1 PENSNLEYKESKN
14 SLPKDFW
21 KTYSAFAN
29 TKGGLVV
36 LGVSEKDNDF
46 YLSGVNDSSKILKDL
61 HTTLHNQNK
70 VNYSLVNDENIK
82 EFELMGK
89 KIIEIHIKEAPLS
102 KKPIYLN
109 SDYRNTYLR
118 SNDSDR
124 KSTDEE
130 LRQMLRNSKDDLDS
144 GLLERFDL
152 DDLNLNTI
160 NKYRAYLIN
169 DNVDSPYINMP
180 VKKLLIEIGA
190 IKRNR
195 TSQDN
200 DYNITLGGLLFFG
213 KFNCIT
219 DLIPHFH
226 LDYFNREG
234 TNDRWI
240 DRVATGDPNYPNLNL
255 FEFFL
260 IVLDKLKLTINQ
272 GFKLS
277 EDSHRISHESNDMLI
292 TLREALAN
300 TLIHSDY
307 MSSETVKIEHLNGYY
322 EFSNPG
328 EMKISIEEFVRG
340 GNSNPR
346 NVTITQLLRRIGFC
360 ERAGT
365 GGPKIFDL
373 ARKNK
378 LKFPDITTENNKT
391 TLRVWKID
399 IVSAHSHLGD
409 DEKSVLL
416 FLTKNF
422 LPKSFKEI
430 QEETSLTRH
439 KLTKVLISLEENK
452 LIEKIGQSRATKY
465 KLIESTEEY
474 LTNLQHT
481 FRKIVQFYVEND
493 K

>member
-1 PENSNLEYKESKN
+1 
-14 SLPKDFW
+14 
-21 KTYSAFAN
+21 
-29 TKGGLVV
+29 
-36 LGVSEKDNDF
+36 
-46 YLSGVNDSSKILKDL
+46 
-61 HTTLHNQNK
+61 
-70 VNYSLVNDENIK
+70 
-82 EFELMGK
+82 
-89 KIIEIHIKEAPLS
+89 
-102 KKPIYLN
+102 
-109 SDYRNTYLR
+109 
-118 SNDSDR
+118 
-124 KSTDEE
+124 
-130 LRQMLRNSKDDLDS
+130 KDDLDS
-144 GLLERFDL
+144 ELLERFDI

-160 NKYRAYLIN
+160 NKYRDYLIN

-195 TSQDN
+195 NSQDN

-260 IVLDKLKLTINQ
+260 IVLEKLKLTINQ

-277 EDSHRISHESNDMLI
+277 EDSHRISHESNDMVI

>member
-1 PENSNLEYKESKN
+1 
-14 SLPKDFW
+14 
-21 KTYSAFAN
+21 
-29 TKGGLVV
+29 
-36 LGVSEKDNDF
+36 
-46 YLSGVNDSSKILKDL
+46 
-61 HTTLHNQNK
+61 
-70 VNYSLVNDENIK
+70 
-82 EFELMGK
+82 
-89 KIIEIHIKEAPLS
+89 
-102 KKPIYLN
+102 
-109 SDYRNTYLR
+109 
-118 SNDSDR
+118 
-124 KSTDEE
+124 
-130 LRQMLRNSKDDLDS
+130 
-144 GLLERFDL
+144 
-152 DDLNLNTI
+152 
-160 NKYRAYLIN
+160 
-169 DNVDSPYINMP
+169 
-180 VKKLLIEIGA
+180 
-190 IKRNR
+190 
-195 TSQDN
+195 
-200 DYNITLGGLLFFG
+200 
-213 KFNCIT
+213 
-219 DLIPHFH
+219 
-226 LDYFNREG
+226 
-234 TNDRWI
+234 
-240 DRVATGDPNYPNLNL
+240 PNLNL

-260 IVLDKLKLTINQ
+260 IVLEKLKLTINQ

-277 EDSHRISHESNDMLI
+277 EDSHRISHESNDMVI